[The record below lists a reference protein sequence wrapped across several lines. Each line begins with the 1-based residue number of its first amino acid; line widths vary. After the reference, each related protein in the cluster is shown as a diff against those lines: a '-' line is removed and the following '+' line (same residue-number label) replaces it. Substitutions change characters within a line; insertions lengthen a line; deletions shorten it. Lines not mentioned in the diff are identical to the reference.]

1 MEKSERKL
9 SGAYF
14 KHNRQIRVFEDFTAE
29 EQEALLDQMSEK
41 MAKSLCRVLADALN
55 RVGEEFSIYGGYD
68 DGEEVS
74 ENDINLKDLNDK
86 CTVN

>member
-14 KHNRQIRVFEDFTAE
+14 KHNGQIRVFEDFTAE
-29 EQEALLDQMSEK
+29 EQEAMLDQMSEK
-41 MAKSLCRVLADALN
+41 MAKSLCRVLALN
-55 RVGEEFSIYGGYD
+55 RIGEEFYIYVGY

-74 ENDINLKDLNDK
+74 ENDINLKA
-86 CTVN
+86 

>member
-1 MEKSERKL
+1 MKKSERKL

-14 KHNRQIRVFEDFTAE
+14 KHNGQVRVFEDFTAE

-55 RVGEEFSIYGGYD
+55 RVGEEFFIFGGYD
-68 DGEEVS
+68 EGEEVS
-74 ENDINLKDLNDK
+74 DKDINLKD
-86 CTVN
+86 